1 MNCDIVRDLLPLYQE
16 GMLSPDSVEFVEGH
30 LKTCPDCRAERE
42 LLRRETVPEET
53 EGAAE
58 KAAENVLAASL
69 HSRVEPYGTVSS
81 TLCTSRQR
89 GDTLEVTLTAE
100 CLEEIGTQVPIYVET
115 ANESDR

>member
-1 MNCDIVRDLLPLYQE
+1 MTERYQLREAELQSRDP
-16 GMLSPDSVEFVEGH
+16 V
-30 LKTCPDCRAERE
+30 
-42 LLRRETVPEET
+42 
-53 EGAAE
+53 AAE
-58 KAAENVLAASL
+58 KAAEKVLAAYL